1 MTQTVKPLFI
11 YIYTYNNIIN
21 DHTHIYNVID
31 DVLFIILLPSRADT
45 SGEKCLVSPTN
56 KSSNCDVDH
65 NGVLSASF
73 SDELKDPNT
82 SFEVETRRPREPL
95 TALVTAGLMT
105 FEFWRRFVVIVLL
118 LLFEVDGETERGTCE
133 GFKSTT

>member
-1 MTQTVKPLFI
+1 MTRTLNPLFI

-21 DHTHIYNVID
+21 DHTHIHNVID
-31 DVLFIILLPSRADT
+31 DVLFISLLPSRAET

-65 NGVLSASF
+65 NGVLSAS
-73 SDELKDPNT
+73 SSVVLKDPST
-82 SFEVETRRPREPL
+82 SFEVEIRRPREPL

-105 FEFWRRFVVIVLL
+105 FEFVRRLVGIVL
-118 LLFEVDGETERGTCE
+118 
-133 GFKSTT
+133 